1 MIIASQNLHFS
12 VTVYAFN
19 LDFLKT
25 YPLFSKQKQCLYGTK
40 FVVAKDIEITTQL
53 PKITIVCFNYT
64 KMS

>member
-12 VTVYAFN
+12 VTVYVN

-40 FVVAKDIEITTQL
+40 FVVAKDIDITTQL
-53 PKITIVCFNYT
+53 PKITIACFNYT